1 MQAVILA
8 AGMGRRLGPLT
19 AHQTKC
25 MIELNGRSLIER
37 SLDALSQL
45 DLWRIVIVVGYEGHD
60 VRDAV
65 GDEYRGVQV
74 EFLENPDYSTTN
86 NIYSLFL
93 ARHLLAEDDTLL
105 LESDLVYDAKILDD
119 LLAHPSPNVAAVDQF
134 KTWMDGTVVTIS
146 RDHTIGQFIPKKD
159 FNPDR
164 IDEYFKTVNI
174 YKLSREYLVNRYV
187 PFLEAYARSMGHNA
201 YYEQVLAIVT
211 SLEIQELVA
220 MPLTGERWYEIDDVQ
235 DLQNARTVFP
245 HEGRQYESYL
255 ERHGGYWRFPNLRD
269 HCYLVNP
276 YFPPPDLVAEMKRSF
291 GTLLSQYPSAKGIQD
306 QLAAGM
312 FDCAESSIVVGN
324 GAAELISALGDELK
338 ADRVGVPVPTF
349 EEYLKRFRAGEV
361 VQYAHASDDFTPDVA
376 RLRELLDRT
385 DALVLVNPDNP
396 SGRCLPSADVLAL
409 ARYAE
414 QGGKH
419 LILDE
424 SFVDFA
430 DPELCASLL
439 RQEVL
444 DEHPSLVVVK
454 SISKSYGVPGARL
467 GVLAS
472 SQSDLVGRVRARTPI
487 WNINSFAEYFL
498 QTIAKYEDEYADA
511 CQLVRAERARFQ
523 DELSTLA
530 GFRVIPSQANYVL
543 CELTG
548 PLTAAEFAERILTEH
563 SVLIRDCTGKPGM
576 EDGQFVRVAVRSA
589 EDDDLFIIAA
599 RAVVGHVCDE
609 HAPPDDRCRAE
620 GRQA

>member
-1 MQAVILA
+1 MEAMQAVILA

-37 SLDALSQL
+37 SLDALSRL
-45 DLWRIVIVVGYEGHD
+45 DLQRIVLVIGYEGQD

-65 GDEYRGVQV
+65 GDFYGGVPIEYLV
-74 EFLENPDYSTTN
+74 NPDYSTTN
-86 NIYSLFL
+86 NIYSLYL
-93 ARHLLAEDDTLL
+93 ARHLLVEDDTLL
-105 LESDLVYDAKILDD
+105 LESDLVYEGKILTD

-134 KTWMDGTVVTIS
+134 KSWMDGTVVTIS
-146 RDHTIGQFIPKKD
+146 SDHTIGQFIPKKD

-174 YKLSREYLVNRYV
+174 YKLSREYLTGRYV

-235 DLQNARTVFP
+235 DLQNARTVFA
-245 HEGRQYESYL
+245 HEGREYESYL
-255 ERHGGYWRFPNLRD
+255 ERHGGYWRFPNIRD

-276 YFPPPDLVAEMKRSF
+276 YFPPPEMVAEMQRSF
-291 GTLLSQYPSAKGIQD
+291 GTLLSEYPSAKTIQD
-306 QLAAGM
+306 ELAAKL
-312 FDCAESSIVVGN
+312 FDCAEPSIVVGN

-338 ADRVGVPVPTF
+338 ADRVGVPIPTF

-361 VQYAHASDDFTPDVA
+361 VKYSHASDDFTPDVE

-396 SGRCLPSADVLAL
+396 SGRCLPVAEVLAL

-414 QGGKH
+414 DGGKH

-430 DPELCASLL
+430 DPGLCTSLL
-439 RQEVL
+439 RQDVL
-444 DEHPSLVVVK
+444 EEHSSLVIVK

-472 SQSDLVGRVRARTPI
+472 SQNDLVGRVRARMPI
-487 WNINSFAEYFL
+487 WNINSFGEYFL
-498 QTIAKYEDEYADA
+498 QTIGKYEEEYAAA
-511 CQLVRAERARFQ
+511 CRSVRVERTRFQ
-523 DELSTLA
+523 EQLSGVN

-543 CELTG
+543 CELANEM
-548 PLTAAEFAERILTEH
+548 TAAEFAERILAEH

-576 EDGQFVRVAVRSA
+576 EDGQYIRVSVRSVQDNDHFVA
-589 EDDDLFIIAA
+589 AA
-599 RAVVGHVCDE
+599 RSIVG
-609 HAPPDDRCRAE
+609 P
-620 GRQA
+620 GR